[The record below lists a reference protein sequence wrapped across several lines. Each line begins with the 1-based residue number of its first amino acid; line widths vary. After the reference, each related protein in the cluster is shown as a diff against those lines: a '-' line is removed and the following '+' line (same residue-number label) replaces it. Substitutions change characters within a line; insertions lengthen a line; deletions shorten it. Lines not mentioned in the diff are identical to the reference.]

1 MSISLNP
8 KTFVSGGLL
17 NDVDVEIVEAR
28 YALFDYQGTVDAA
41 NMRTAL
47 RLQMRT
53 LDGSQEATEHLTL
66 GATGDFVP
74 NDSDGGLTLRP
85 LSGKTSL
92 TKRSKLYFF
101 LQSLTDAGADMSRL
115 DNGRADELEGL
126 KFHFVRKPMPDMGGL
141 EVTRRGK
148 NPDQAIEYIHVTK
161 LIEWPAKKA
170 APSAQAPAAASGGPS
185 PEAEAA
191 ATEILMELAKPGMTL
206 QRLGMEAMK
215 RSAKLDVKLRN
226 QISRLLVNEQWLSNQ
241 GVVVENKQLV
251 LVPWA
256 AEDEVPF

>member
-41 NMRTAL
+41 NMRTSL
-47 RLQMRT
+47 RLQLRT
-53 LDGSQEATEHLTL
+53 LDGAQDATEHLTL
-66 GATGDFVP
+66 GATTDFVP

-85 LSGKTSL
+85 LSGKTALS
-92 TKRSKLYFF
+92 KRSKLYFF
-101 LQSLTDAGADMSRL
+101 LQSLTEAGADMSRL
-115 DNGRADELEGL
+115 DSGRADELEGL
-126 KFHFVRKPMPDMGGL
+126 KFHFVRKAMPDMGGL

-148 NPDQAIEYIHVTK
+148 NQDQAIEYIHVTK
-161 LIEWPAKKA
+161 VIDWPQKKA
-170 APSAQAPAAASGGPS
+170 APKPEAPAAAGGPP
-185 PEAEAA
+185 PEVENA
-191 ATEILMELAKPGMTL
+191 ATEILMEVAKPGMTL

-215 RSAKLDVKLRN
+215 RGSKLDVKMRN
-226 QISRLLVNEQWLSNQ
+226 QISRLLVNEQWLANQ